1 MGYIE
6 GHSRDQM
13 LLLPASVDD
22 YVAADDP
29 VRFVA
34 ACEDIGAVPY
44 VARPQRLGRCKR
56 LFQQGRVSLRTGGRL
71 LRLSRR

>member
-22 YVAADDP
+22 YVAADNP
-29 VRFVA
+29 VRFIA
-34 ACEDIGAVPY
+34 AFVDDLVWTSWVLAVPG
-44 VARPQRLGRCKR
+44 P
-56 LFQQGRVSLRTGGRL
+56 
-71 LRLSRR
+71 RRRGVPATIPPIC